1 MDTTAQLIRAQ
12 TAMLEKL
19 MDMVTQKDDA
29 IVEMVRS
36 VCAMAER
43 PTRPTGSKS
52 QSTVTAPEPASPPPT
67 EEVSASQSQSKVTE
81 PAEEVSVTKSQS
93 KVDEPTESRSTDA
106 TKSQSKSSVVNEA
119 TKAPLRSNPKRGQ
132 KRPKADA
139 AILPKPRA
147 DTVTPPVKRARKTTH
162 MGMQQFKAMN
172 MKRKMALVKRLWDG
186 LSKDDQELVAYLCYG
201 GMDTHVGCVWA
212 RVAQQQRFS
221 AIDKYVVIDLKEA
234 RRWAEYRIHTGH
246 CAPLCLTRQHSRDLV
261 DYVQDGVFAA
271 VKPVLV
277 DAKDT
282 LKQKGKCIVLPLD
295 LYVYL
300 LAAAEGIASFG
311 RYALQSTTLRPPPTD
326 EEKEEWEEEE
336 ELVRSWLMNQWQK
349 RCVNLVAC
357 FGHSSWR
364 AYQKWRIP
372 RTGYDQPPQAA
383 GSTSSAAASS
393 ASEDNLFSD
402 SESFSCEED
411 NDIWRLIRDN
421 YGEKV

>member
-19 MDMVTQKDDA
+19 MDMVHQKDDA
-29 IVEMVRS
+29 IIEMVRS
-36 VCAMAER
+36 VCAM
-43 PTRPTGSKS
+43 K
-52 QSTVTAPEPASPPPT
+52 QHAPADDAAVPKNAAAVE
-67 EEVSASQSQSKVTE
+67 SQSKVSTPE
-81 PAEEVSVTKSQS
+81 GQSKVTPNPPRKRSAPESQS
-93 KVDEPTESRSTDA
+93 KVAPVEPAVDAHAIPNCSRG
-106 TKSQSKSSVVNEA
+106 
-119 TKAPLRSNPKRGQ
+119 RG
-132 KRPKADA
+132 RPKGY
-139 AILPKPRA
+139 
-147 DTVTPPVKRARKTTH
+147 TPPTKRAKTT
-162 MGMQQFKAMN
+162 GFAQQFKAMN
-172 MKRKMALVKRLWDG
+172 MKRKMALSKRLWDG
-186 LSKDDQELVAYLCYG
+186 LSKDDQELLAYLLYG

-212 RVAQQQRFS
+212 RVVQKQRFS
-221 AIDKYVVIDLKEA
+221 TLDKYVVIDLKEA

-246 CAPLCLTRQHSRDLV
+246 CAPRCLTRQHSRDLV

-277 DAKDT
+277 HTKDT

-295 LYVYL
+295 LYLYL

-311 RYALQSTTLRPPPTD
+311 RYALQSATLRQPPTD
-326 EEKEEWEEEE
+326 EEREEWEEEE

-357 FGHSSWR
+357 FGHSAWR

-383 GSTSSAAASS
+383 GSTSSSAASS

-411 NDIWRLIRDN
+411 NDIWRLIKEN
-421 YGEKV
+421 YGEKILK